1 MHYVEHLSRD
11 RKLKKLILDGEKYTI
26 KKRRNICNYLCA
38 SIMSQQL
45 SVKVATVIHNRFLA
59 LFDGRPPTPQQILD
73 MPTEKLRS
81 IGLSN
86 AKASYVKNV
95 ARFDLD
101 FGMDQKKLQKMTNEE
116 VIAYLTQIKGV
127 GKWTVEMLLMFVL
140 GREDVL
146 AVDDH
151 ERRIHVMMEETGVT
165 VSQPP
170 QIGFGNVLFKM
181 DGALL
186 YPLNEG
192 CRSGLQINYQVGLG
206 SLGLEM
212 LIDLS
217 VKLVFSVIQREPGE
231 QRIFVEQEIADRGLR
246 KQVDLSQTL

>member
-26 KKRRNICNYLCA
+26 KKRKNICNYLCA

-95 ARFDLD
+95 AQFDLD
-101 FGMDQKKLQKMTNEE
+101 FGIDQKKLQKMTNEE

-127 GKWTVEMLLMFVL
+127 GKWTVEMLLMFAL
-140 GREDVL
+140 GREDVF
-146 AVDDH
+146 AVDDLGIQNAMIKLYKLDRADKKKFQ
-151 ERRIHVMMEETGVT
+151 EDLLRISAKWGPYRTYACLHLWGW
-165 VSQPP
+165 
-170 QIGFGNVLFKM
+170 K
-181 DGALL
+181 DR
-186 YPLNEG
+186 EG
-192 CRSGLQINYQVGLG
+192 
-206 SLGLEM
+206 
-212 LIDLS
+212 
-217 VKLVFSVIQREPGE
+217 
-231 QRIFVEQEIADRGLR
+231 EI
-246 KQVDLSQTL
+246 